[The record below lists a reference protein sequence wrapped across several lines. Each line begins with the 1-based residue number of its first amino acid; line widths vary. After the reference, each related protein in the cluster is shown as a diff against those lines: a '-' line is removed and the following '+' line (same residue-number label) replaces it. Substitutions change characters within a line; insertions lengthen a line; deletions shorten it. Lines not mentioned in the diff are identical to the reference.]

1 MDLIITT
8 QNRYDRAPDGRCWTT
23 TGMAYGYW
31 TRYLDVFDRVLV
43 AARLRDVAKPPHG
56 AARADGEGVEIRGL
70 PYFVG
75 PWEMLARSEELRRVH
90 ARLVPRKTPV
100 ILRVP
105 AQPASCLRR
114 HLAGRGIPWA
124 VEVIAD
130 PWEQF
135 GPGVHATPVM
145 PLLRLIAR
153 IETRLDCCGAAAAA
167 YVTEGA
173 LQRRYPCP
181 NGMFGVSDV
190 DLDDEAFAGAPRRFP
205 PGSVA
210 RSWILAGSLHHGQ
223 KGVDIILKSISILA
237 KHGLCPDARLT
248 VIGDG
253 FERPGLMR
261 LAERL
266 GVAGRIEFA
275 GALPTPREVR
285 ARFDEADLFVL
296 PSRSEGLPR
305 AMLEAMARGLPCI
318 GTRVGGV
325 PEILPDAAIVPPGD
339 PAALARLLH
348 DLSTDPARL
357 GRLAADLFT
366 TAGRFRKTLLRPK
379 LRGFLERVRS
389 ACG

>member
-8 QNRYDRAPDGRCWTT
+8 QNRYERTPDGRVWTT
-23 TGMAYGYW
+23 TGMAWKYW

-43 AARLRDVAKPPHG
+43 AARMRDVAEPPRG
-56 AARADGEGVEIRGL
+56 GVRADGPGVGLRGL
-70 PYFVG
+70 PYFIG
-75 PWEMLARSEELRRVH
+75 PWEMLARSAEVGRAH

-105 AQPASCLRR
+105 AQLASCLRR
-114 HLAGRGIPWA
+114 QLAGRGIPWA

-135 GPGVHATPVM
+135 GPGVHATPIM

-153 IETRLDCCGAAAAA
+153 VETRLDCRGAIAAA

-190 DLDDEAFAGAPRRFP
+190 DLDDEAFATAPRRFP
-205 PGSVA
+205 PGSAA
-210 RSWILAGSLHHGQ
+210 RSWILVGSLHHGQ
-223 KGVDIILKSISILA
+223 KGVDIIVKSMSILA
-237 KHGLCPDARLT
+237 GRGLCHDARLT

-253 FERPGLMR
+253 PERPALMR
-261 LAERL
+261 MAEHL
-266 GVAGRIEFA
+266 GVAERIEFA

-285 ARFDEADLFVL
+285 ARLDGADLFLL

-305 AMLEAMARGLPCI
+305 AMIEAMARGLPCI

-325 PEILPDAAIVPPGD
+325 PELLPDEAIVSPGD
-339 PAALARLLH
+339 PAALACLLH
-348 DLSTDPARL
+348 ELSTDPVRL
-357 GRLAADLFT
+357 GRLAADLFS

-379 LRGFLERVRS
+379 LREFLERVRS